1 MRNLRLL
8 LTLIG
13 ALALLSTGSASF
25 AQAAERSVRYTVRAG
40 DTLIALS
47 TKYLTSKDDFR
58 TVQQL
63 NRIADPYRVP
73 IGSQLVIPER
83 LLRIEPAY
91 GVISSFRGN
100 VAIDG
105 KQAIVGMRVVQG
117 NRIETSAN
125 AFVTVGFDDG
135 SAISLPSQSR
145 IRVDRLRRIL
155 LTDSVDRAFRLQEG
169 RARSTVTPIRNPN
182 SSFQVTTP
190 LSVSAVRGTDFN
202 VGFDL
207 KENRTQT
214 EVIGGT
220 VGVAPDEE
228 KDETGV
234 PKGYGVIGT
243 AEGIQPPVKLLPPP
257 VLTSLARGAGDT
269 IVITADPVEGA
280 KGYRTQLAAD
290 VSFREILADK
300 MSDTPT
306 VEFSGLGNVS
316 FFVRMNAIAASG
328 LEGIPGTFSSG
339 RGNAAS
345 APAAEDRTPH
355 EATTSNVQTSMTG
368 NGRSQP
374 TLFGSNQ
381 TLR

>member
-1 MRNLRLL
+1 MARFRPFLF
-8 LTLIG
+8 LIG
-13 ALALLSTGSASF
+13 ALALLSAGSAAL
-25 AQAAERSVRYTVRAG
+25 AQSVERSVRYTVRAG
-40 DTLIALS
+40 DTLIGLS
-47 TKYLTSKDDFR
+47 AKYLTNKDDFR

-91 GVISSFRGN
+91 GVISSFRGD

-105 KQAIVGMRVVQG
+105 KQATVGMRVAQG

-125 AFVTVGFDDG
+125 AFVTVGFNDG

-202 VGFDL
+202 VGFDP
-207 KENRTQT
+207 KANQTQT

-228 KDETGV
+228 KDEIGV

-243 AEGIQPPVKLLPPP
+243 PEGIQPPVKLLPPP

-269 IVITADPVEGA
+269 IIITADPVEGA
-280 KGYRTQLAAD
+280 RGYRTQLAAD
-290 VSFREILADK
+290 ITFREILAEKQSDK
-300 MSDTPT
+300 PT

-316 FFVRMNAIAASG
+316 FFVRMSAIAPSG

-339 RGNAAS
+339 RNTTTPPPADQDQ
-345 APAAEDRTPH
+345 APRDTG
-355 EATTSNVQTSMTG
+355 SSVQTSMTG

-374 TLFGSNQ
+374 ALFGSSQ